1 MRRAFVTVTT
11 IGFLLGACASE
22 NPTVGGGASGPSPSA
37 SSCSPSTMHL
47 FTPGQ
52 LTVATASPAYNPWF
66 RHNDPS
72 NGDGY
77 ESAVTYAVADQLGF
91 STDQVHWVVQPFG
104 KTFAPGPKDY
114 DFAIEQISITHER
127 AQAVTF
133 SEGYYDDQ
141 QALLAIKGTP
151 IANATTIAELK
162 SYKFGAEIGTT
173 SLAFTSQQIQPSQ
186 QPAVFDTTAAAI
198 SALENGQIDGMVLD
212 LPTASYTQ
220 YAIKNG
226 TLVGKFAPAGEQ
238 FGMAFEKGNP
248 LVTCVNQAIE
258 SLKSNGTLDQ
268 LQKRWL
274 ANYASVPLIS

>member
-1 MRRAFVTVTT
+1 MRRSLVIVA
-11 IGFLLGACASE
+11 LGLVLSACASE
-22 NPTVGGGASGPSPSA
+22 NPTVSGGASGSSPSA
-37 SSCSPSTMHL
+37 STCSPSTLHL
-47 FTPGQ
+47 STPGQ
-52 LTVATASPAYNPWF
+52 LTVATDSPAYNPWF

-77 ESAVTYAVADQLGF
+77 ESAVTYAVAQQLGF
-91 STDQVHWVVQPFG
+91 SRDQVHWVVQPFG
-104 KTFAPGPKDY
+104 RTFAPGSKDY
-114 DFAIEQISITHER
+114 DFAIEQISITPER

-141 QALLAIKGTP
+141 QALLAIKGTA
-151 IANATTIAELK
+151 IASATSMADL
-162 SYKFGAEIGTT
+162 SAYKYGAQIGTT
-173 SLAFTSQQIQPSQ
+173 SLAFISQEIKPTQ

-212 LPTASYTQ
+212 LPTAAYTQ

-226 TLVGKFAPAGEQ
+226 TLVGKFPPAGEQ

-258 SLKSNGTLDQ
+258 TLKTNGTLDQ
-268 LQKRWL
+268 LQTRWL
-274 ANYASVPLIS
+274 ASYNSVPLIQ